1 MRRAKRNFRPMS
13 EINVTPFV
21 DVMLVLLIIF
31 MVTAPMMQ
39 QGLEIDLPKAAGK
52 GFSRQ
57 SQVIVSI
64 SKSKNIYINEGG
76 KTKLNSLAKRLKNIQ
91 TSEVLIK
98 ADSRVPYGFV
108 IKVMAQIKKSGIDK
122 VGLITNPENFYLKR
136 H

>member
-1 MRRAKRNFRPMS
+1 MKSAKRTFEPIS

-21 DVMLVLLIIF
+21 DIMLVLLIIF

-39 QGLEIDLPKAAGK
+39 QGLEIDLPKTMGK

-64 SKSKNIYINEGG
+64 SSSKNIYINEGG
-76 KTKLNSLAKRLKNIQ
+76 KTKLKGLANRLKKIE
-91 TSEVLIK
+91 TKEVLIK

-122 VGLITNPENFYLKR
+122 VGLITNPENS
-136 H
+136 

>member
-1 MRRAKRNFRPMS
+1 MGRRPGRYNAMS

-21 DVMLVLLIIF
+21 DIMLVLLIIF

-52 GFSRQ
+52 GFSKQ

-64 SKSKNIYINEGG
+64 SNTKNIYINEGG
-76 KTKLNSLAKRLKNIQ
+76 KTKLKGLAKRLRTIETN
-91 TSEVLIK
+91 EVLIK
-98 ADSRVPYGFV
+98 ADSRVPYGYV

-122 VGLITNPENFYLKR
+122 VGLITNPENS
-136 H
+136 